1 MIKMVTPYNSTA
13 FPKPYGWNQIVNES
27 NFNPINASITALKS
41 TGGGGIAWIIASIFI
56 ILLVPF
62 GIYVKTQNFIVAAF
76 GQIMITLL
84 MNHYGY
90 LQPSIA
96 IGSYIMIVVLIA
108 FGLGFKIYTKR

>member
-1 MIKMVTPYNSTA
+1 
-13 FPKPYGWNQIVNES
+13 
-27 NFNPINASITALKS
+27 
-41 TGGGGIAWIIASIFI
+41 
-56 ILLVPF
+56 
-62 GIYVKTQNFIVAAF
+62 
-76 GQIMITLL
+76 MITLL